1 MTAAMQDLR
10 DEQLA
15 HPEVFRR
22 PTPREHRIAAGL
34 FVGFALFFV
43 LLHIVL
49 SGWWFRWVI
58 LGLAV
63 WSLLYSLRHWAD
75 ARAAARGDGR
85 NG

>member
-1 MTAAMQDLR
+1 MR

-15 HPEVFRR
+15 HPEVFRG

-34 FVGFALFFV
+34 FVGFAVFFV
-43 LLHIVL
+43 LLYVVL

-63 WSLLYSLRHWAD
+63 WSLVYGLRHWAD
-75 ARAAARGDGR
+75 ARAAGR
-85 NG
+85 R